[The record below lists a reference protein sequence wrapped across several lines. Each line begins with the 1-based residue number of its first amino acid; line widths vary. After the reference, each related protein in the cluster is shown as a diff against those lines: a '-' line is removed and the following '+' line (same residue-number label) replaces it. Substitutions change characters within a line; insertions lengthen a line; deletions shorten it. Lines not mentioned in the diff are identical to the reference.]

1 MHNSRSKRLTL
12 IAFVVS
18 TFLVGNNPIAVRYS
32 NAELPPF
39 FGAAIRF
46 AAASLLLFLVVL
58 ALRLPFPRGRSL
70 LGVLVIGVLQF
81 GVNYALLYR
90 SLLHVQAGL
99 VSVILALGPLLTFF
113 VAMAHRQE
121 AFQWR
126 VLIGGLLA
134 VGGIAI
140 VFRHELSA
148 SVPLMPMLA
157 VILSSA
163 CVAEASILFK
173 SLPKAHPVTTNALAM
188 ATGAAILFAMS
199 WLWHETPRL
208 PTLPTTWI
216 AFSYLVLFGSVG
228 VFVLAL
234 YVLARWPASTA
245 AYQAVLMP
253 IVTIP
258 FAAWLAQETVTV
270 EFLIGVTLALI
281 GVCVGAVIPANIM
294 DRFLPPLHRRKAS
307 ISSK

>member
-1 MHNSRSKRLTL
+1 MHSTPSKRLTL
-12 IAFVVS
+12 IAFGVS
-18 TFLVGNNPIAVRYS
+18 TLLVANNPIAVRYS

-46 AAASLLLFLVVL
+46 AAASLLLFLLVL

-70 LGVLVIGVLQF
+70 LGILVIGVLQF

-99 VSVILALGPLLTFF
+99 VSVILALGPLVTFF

-121 AFQWR
+121 VFQWR

-140 VFRHELSA
+140 VFRHELNA
-148 SVPLMPMLA
+148 SVPLLPMLA
-157 VILSSA
+157 VILASV
-163 CVAEASILFK
+163 CVAEANILFK

-199 WLWHETPRL
+199 WLWRETPRL
-208 PTLPTTWI
+208 PTLPATWI
-216 AFSYLVLFGSVG
+216 AFWYLVLFGSIG

-253 IVTIP
+253 IATIP

-270 EFLIGVTLALI
+270 EFLIGMVLALI
-281 GVCVGAVIPANIM
+281 GVCVGAIIPVNIM
-294 DRFLPPLHRRKAS
+294 DRFLPPLRSREEPVTPD
-307 ISSK
+307 